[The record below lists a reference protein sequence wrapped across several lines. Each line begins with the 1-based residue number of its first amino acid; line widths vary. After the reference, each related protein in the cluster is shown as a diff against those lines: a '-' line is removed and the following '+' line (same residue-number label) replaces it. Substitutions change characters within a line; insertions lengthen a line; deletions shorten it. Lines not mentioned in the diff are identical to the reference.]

1 MIGILDQ
8 IEIDADK
15 LSAMQQ
21 LLSERYVP
29 GAIARGM
36 KLTRSWVSPPLALIN
51 EPMTLWVL
59 WEVEHVGSWWNM
71 RMRAAAD
78 PSVPAFWGDADK
90 LCKKRDRHYLVDTAP
105 AADAALLPAPVPLGT
120 ERLTTENGVRVT
132 AQFFVHKNASAQ
144 DIAQWEQ
151 ALRAAPQHIA
161 GLQQVFLARNL
172 EGSFGAGD
180 YTADLH
186 FIDAAAQQAASQQAY
201 WRDTLQPLFDR
212 VVEREWR
219 MATQLIGGG
228 MRSPNIKNGIK
239 RTAYFRM
246 FPGVAKDIAANWER
260 TTLEM
265 PAYMATMKNWSLS
278 RALDDHWTY
287 VWEQEFERVDDLL
300 GEYMIHPHHW
310 AYVDPWF
317 DHEFKKRVIDN
328 ELSHAF
334 CPTASSVLAWSLSK

>member
-15 LSAMQQ
+15 LPALQQ
-21 LLSERYVP
+21 LITERYLP

-36 KLTRSWVSPPLALIN
+36 KLTRSWVSPPLALMN
-51 EPMTLWVL
+51 DPMTLWVL
-59 WEVEHVGSWWNM
+59 WEVAHVGEWWGM
-71 RMRAAAD
+71 RVRAAAD
-78 PSVPAFWGDADK
+78 PTLPVYWADVDK

-105 AADAALLPAPVPLGT
+105 AADAAQLPGPVPLGT
-120 ERLTTENGVRVT
+120 ERLATAKGVRVT
-132 AQFFVHKNASAQ
+132 AQFFVCKNASEQ

-161 GLQQVFLARNL
+161 GLQNVFFARNL

-186 FIDAAAQQAASQQAY
+186 FVDEAAQKSASQQPY

-212 VVEREWR
+212 VVERKWQ

-228 MRSPNIKNGIK
+228 MRSPGIKNAIK

-246 FPGVAKDIAANWER
+246 FPNVGKDIAANWER

-287 VWEQEFERVDDLL
+287 VWEQEFEKVDDLL
-300 GEYMIHPHHW
+300 GEYMVHPHHW

-317 DHEFKKRVIDN
+317 DHEFKKQVIDGV
-328 ELSHAF
+328 LSHAF
-334 CPTASSVLAWSLSK
+334 CPIESSVLGWSLT

>member
-15 LSAMQQ
+15 LPALQQ
-21 LLSERYVP
+21 LITERYLP

-36 KLTRSWVSPPLALIN
+36 KLARSWVSPPLALMN
-51 EPMTLWVL
+51 DPMTLWVL
-59 WEVEHVGSWWNM
+59 WEVAHVGEWWGM
-71 RMRAAAD
+71 RVRAAAD
-78 PSVPAFWGDADK
+78 PTLPVYWADVDK

-105 AADAALLPAPVPLGT
+105 AADAAQLPGPVPLGT
-120 ERLTTENGVRVT
+120 ERLATAKGVRVT
-132 AQFFVHKNASAQ
+132 AQFFVRKNASEQ

-161 GLQQVFLARNL
+161 GLQNVFFARNL

-186 FIDAAAQQAASQQAY
+186 FVDEAAQKSASQQPY

-212 VVEREWR
+212 VVERKWQ

-228 MRSPNIKNGIK
+228 MRSPGIKNAIK

-246 FPGVAKDIAANWER
+246 FPNVAKDIAANWER

-287 VWEQEFERVDDLL
+287 VWEQEFEKVDDLL
-300 GEYMIHPHHW
+300 GEYMVHPHHW

-317 DHEFKKRVIDN
+317 DHEFKKQVIDGV
-328 ELSHAF
+328 LSHAF
-334 CPTASSVLAWSLSK
+334 CPIESSVLGWSLT

>member
-15 LSAMQQ
+15 LPALQQ
-21 LLSERYVP
+21 LITERYLP

-36 KLTRSWVSPPLALIN
+36 KLTRSWVSPPLALMN
-51 EPMTLWVL
+51 DPMTLWVL
-59 WEVEHVGSWWNM
+59 WEVAHVGEWWGM
-71 RMRAAAD
+71 RVRAAAD
-78 PSVPAFWGDADK
+78 ASLPVYWADVDK

-105 AADAALLPAPVPLGT
+105 AADAAQLPGPVPLGT
-120 ERLTTENGVRVT
+120 ERLATAKGVRVT
-132 AQFFVHKNASAQ
+132 AQFFVRKNASEK

-161 GLQQVFLARNL
+161 GLQNVFFARNL

-186 FIDAAAQQAASQQAY
+186 FVDEAAQKSASQQAY

-212 VVEREWR
+212 VVERKWQ

-228 MRSPNIKNGIK
+228 MRSPGIKNAIK

-246 FPGVAKDIAANWER
+246 FPNVGKDIAANWER

-287 VWEQEFERVDDLL
+287 VWEQEFEKVDDLL
-300 GEYMIHPHHW
+300 GEYMVHPHHW

-317 DHEFKKRVIDN
+317 DHEFKKQVIDGV
-328 ELSHAF
+328 LSHAF
-334 CPTASSVLAWSLSK
+334 CPIESSVLGWSLT

>member
-15 LSAMQQ
+15 LPALQQ
-21 LLSERYVP
+21 LLTERYLP
-29 GAIARGM
+29 GALARGM

-51 EPMTLWVL
+51 DPMTLWVL
-59 WEVEHVGSWWNM
+59 WEVAHVGEWWGM

-78 PSVPAFWGDADK
+78 PSLPAYWADVDK

-105 AADAALLPAPVPLGT
+105 AADAAQLPGPVPLGT
-120 ERLTTENGVRVT
+120 ERLSTAKGVRVT
-132 AQFFVHKNASAQ
+132 AQFFVRKNASEQ
-144 DIAQWEQ
+144 DIAQWEE
-151 ALRAAPQHIA
+151 ALRTAPQHIA
-161 GLQQVFLARNL
+161 GLQNVFLQRNL

-186 FIDAAAQQAASQQAY
+186 FVDEAAQKSASQQPY

-212 VVEREWR
+212 VVERKWQ

-228 MRSPNIKNGIK
+228 MRSPAIKNAIK

-246 FPGVAKDIAANWER
+246 LPNVAKDIAANWER
-260 TTLEM
+260 MTLEM

-287 VWEQEFERVDDLL
+287 VWEQEFEKVDDLL
-300 GEYMIHPHHW
+300 GEYMVHPHHW

-317 DHEFKKRVIDN
+317 DHEFKKQAIDSV
-328 ELSHAF
+328 LSHAF
-334 CPTASSVLAWSLSK
+334 CSIESSVLAWSLT